1 MQMVTQQTSRTQ
13 EMIAMATYSAIGI
26 GVAKTATA
34 RKMTAIVQRAV
45 SVSDTPKNH
54 RLRIDPSSPP
64 D

>member
-1 MQMVTQQTSRTQ
+1 MQMVTQQTSKTQ
-13 EMIAMATYSAIGI
+13 EMIAMAMDSAVGI

-54 RLRIDPSSPP
+54 RLRIGPASPS